1 MTPFGTY
8 KTYIALKSHFNTDA
22 YDIFKYRGAVSA
34 NKASFEKRKDKYRL
48 EKLSEKL
55 SDEEIVHLFVAN
67 FIQQPGYSGLWD
79 DQSERRYL
87 EWKRYRHALQ
97 YNYSNEVKR
106 MFQYAA
112 EKDISFENVFVN
124 PDGHPLVLLAY
135 MGNEISIDT
144 FVILNRIYSFVGK
157 LDNNIVTADII
168 RLTTKYDPFVQV
180 DLEEYEHITRAAVDA
195 AYL

>member
-8 KTYIALKSHFNTDA
+8 KCYIALRSHFTTDS
-22 YDIFKYRGAVSA
+22 YDIIRYRGAVSA
-34 NKASFEKRKDKYRL
+34 KKETFEKRKDKYRL
-48 EKLSEKL
+48 EKLSTKL
-55 SDEEIVHLFVAN
+55 NDEEIVNFFVAN
-67 FIQQPGYSGLWD
+67 FVQQPGYSGLWD

-87 EWKRYRHALQ
+87 DWKRYRHALQ

-106 MFQYAA
+106 LFQYAA
-112 EKDISFENVFVN
+112 ETDISFEDVFVN

-144 FVILNRIYSFVGK
+144 FVILNRLYSFVGK

-180 DLEEYEHITRAAVDA
+180 DLEIYGPITRAAVDS